1 VFAVSKSKRIGFFGS
16 VILLCSV
23 PWAPV
28 LPQSRTAGHPVIPR
42 ACFFFQPGRI
52 DYIETGKAFT
62 PEEERAYTASAKQ
75 VYRLYCTT
83 AVGTRQQKIAAADSM
98 TVAWK
103 RLWDR
108 ETPDN
113 AVFHEIG
120 SFDLLALLGVT
131 HELPALMRTDA
142 KFTSDWIADC
152 SYTCF
157 HFGGDPADLA
167 QGKYILMQL
176 RLRNNVL
183 DNLKKE
189 PAAEPVFKM
198 LEDAKFTLVD

>member
-1 VFAVSKSKRIGFFGS
+1 MMIGFFGGL
-16 VILLCSV
+16 VLLCGAPWV
-23 PWAPV
+23 PILA
-28 LPQSRTAGHPVIPR
+28 QGRTADHPVFPK
-42 ACFFFQPGRI
+42 ACFFFKPGMI
-52 DYIETGKAFT
+52 DYTETGHAIT
-62 PEEERAYTASAKQ
+62 PEEERIYTASVNQ
-75 VYRLYCTT
+75 FYRHWCTSN
-83 AVGTRQQKIAAADSM
+83 VGTPQEKSAAADAM
-98 TVAWK
+98 VAAWK

-152 SYTCF
+152 TYTCF

-189 PAAEPVFKM
+189 PAAEPVIKM